1 MSALFALQPQVSPES
16 SDEYKRI
23 TFDEQ
28 NDTPICD
35 DDDDDE
41 IEIVEVDGERDD
53 EEQQQASAGLM
64 MLMPAGI
71 SRHQSSTPQVNIT
84 EPYLDEPPVEHGR
97 LQKEIKTFLTFI
109 KSKTKP

>member
-53 EEQQQASAGLM
+53 EEQQQASAG
-64 MLMPAGI
+64 I
-71 SRHQSSTPQVNIT
+71 SLQH
-84 EPYLDEPPVEHGR
+84 LR
-97 LQKEIKTFLTFI
+97 LT
-109 KSKTKP
+109 